1 MGHLVR
7 ITNTLVQ
14 CREGDEQLRTVME
27 EALDEDTQQRWNDFL
42 SGSVADMNK
51 KNETNLVCS
60 WGVEGRGGKGRGGEG
75 RGGEGREGRG
85 GEGGE
90 RRGEEGR
97 EGRGRGGRGGRGEGR
112 G

>member
-60 WGVEGRGGKGRGGEG
+60 WGVEGRGGEGKG
-75 RGGEGREGRG
+75 
-85 GEGGE
+85 
-90 RRGEEGR
+90 
-97 EGRGRGGRGGRGEGR
+97 
-112 G
+112 

>member
-75 RGGEGREGRG
+75 GGGEGEGGKRVKG
-85 GEGGE
+85 GNGE
-90 RRGEEGR
+90 RREKR
-97 EGRGRGGRGGRGEGR
+97 QLIFTCTV
-112 G
+112 